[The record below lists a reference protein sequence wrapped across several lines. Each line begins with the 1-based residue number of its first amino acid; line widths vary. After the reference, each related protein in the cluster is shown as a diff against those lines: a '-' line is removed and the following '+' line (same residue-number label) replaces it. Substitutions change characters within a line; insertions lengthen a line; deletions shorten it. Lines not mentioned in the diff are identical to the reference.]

1 MEANESFSGMCLRCR
16 RFFEVGYSG
25 LCPQCF
31 AMGWGPAPAKTSK
44 PEAGAPK
51 GDPGKTPKAG
61 RTSRPEMDPK
71 TGAKPLGSQKRGPGS
86 EKKRTGRGR

>member
-1 MEANESFSGMCLRCR
+1 MPDPDEEELMEANESFSGMCLRCR

-31 AMGWGPAPAKTSK
+31 AMGWGPAPAKT
-44 PEAGAPK
+44 
-51 GDPGKTPKAG
+51 PKAG